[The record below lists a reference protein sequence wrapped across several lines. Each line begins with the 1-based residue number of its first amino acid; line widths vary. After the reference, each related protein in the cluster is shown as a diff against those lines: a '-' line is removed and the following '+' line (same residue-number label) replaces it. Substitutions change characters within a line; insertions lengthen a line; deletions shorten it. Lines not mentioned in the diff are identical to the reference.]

1 MLTWLQKLFMSN
13 DDEDEDQIN
22 EQSSFLQSQHL
33 RIVIAMA
40 VVFISALVMWWI
52 LE

>member
-1 MLTWLQKLFMSN
+1 MLSWLQKLFVSN
-13 DDEDEDQIN
+13 DDDDEEQVQ

-40 VVFISALVMWWI
+40 VVFVSAMVMWWI